1 MKYLKYLKASLNS
14 GTSQNVND
22 EKVKR
27 EAVKESSVYVTGSP
41 VYFVGSSVYINGSS
55 NHVKESSIK
64 EPSIKEP
71 SVYVKES
78 SGYSTVFDALFL
90 LVLISLSGVLLM
102 PSMQTD
108 EQYIAAGYVTSS
120 EMDAYLLES
129 LLSCK
134 LEDFEYEISPL
145 SVLNVSVPENSVVES
160 PAHTLFG
167 KEQKHRT
174 FADLTTDYLAVS
186 LTLSDNGSTVS
197 LNPLAEDYSA
207 QASEA
212 IAVYLDRKVAGR
224 FSYRFEA
231 YWYPVEAFPLGSE
244 LIVGEEPPAD
254 AIRQSTKLSMPLYAS
269 APSKDSLLACVNDSL
284 LEASLNASDEE
295 ASRELF
301 RAFNASLDAAALE
314 GAETIVELLFPSDYS
329 GSVFGEE
336 ADESFETLLYGVS
349 ENAKEANSSSTG
361 DEFYAYLSNLL
372 EAGFALDSESY
383 SENVSTAELSLF
395 EALLADH
402 IRAEIRAEL
411 EAEFSGEVNETVYA
425 ILEAEDLSEAQAL
438 RDSRI
443 EAIYR
448 QVNPG
453 GARIVLYLWKP
464 F

>member
-1 MKYLKYLKASLNS
+1 MPN
-14 GTSQNVND
+14 NVNN
-22 EKVKR
+22 EKVKE
-27 EAVKESSVYVTGSP
+27 EAVKELSVYVT
-41 VYFVGSSVYINGSS
+41 GSSVYINGSS

-64 EPSIKEP
+64 E
-71 SVYVKES
+71 S
-78 SGYSTVFDALFL
+78 SAYSTVFDALFL

-102 PSMQTD
+102 PSLQAD
-108 EQYIAAGYVTSS
+108 EQYVAAGYVTSS
-120 EMDAYLLES
+120 EMDTYLLES

-174 FADLTTDYLAVS
+174 FADLTADYLAIS
-186 LTLSDNGSTVS
+186 LSLSKNGSAVS

-212 IAVYLDRKVAGR
+212 IAIYLDRKIAGR

-244 LIVGEEPPAD
+244 LIVGDKPPAN

-269 APSKDSLLACVNDSL
+269 APSRGSLLACVNDSV
-284 LEASLNASDEE
+284 LEASLNVSEEE

-314 GAETIVELLFPSDYS
+314 GAETVVGLIFPSDYS

-349 ENAKEANSSSTG
+349 ENAGEANSSSTE
-361 DEFYAYLSNLL
+361 DEFNAYLSTLL
-372 EAGFALDSESY
+372 ESGFAPDSEPYPENY
-383 SENVSTAELSLF
+383 SENVSAAELSLL
-395 EALLADH
+395 EDLLADH
-402 IRAEIRAEL
+402 IRTEIRAEL
-411 EAEFSGEVNETVYA
+411 EAEFSGEINETVHS
-425 ILEAEDLSEAQAL
+425 IIEVEDLSEAQAL
-438 RDSRI
+438 RDARI
-443 EAIYR
+443 EEIYR